1 MLHHIVNKHKWTGNT
16 LFHQCGHRRI
26 PSSEAKNICW
36 LKPRSPAHLALEE
49 VVLNTK
55 LLKDLAKLT
64 DVCHTGKIEVYHS
77 MMLKYCSKQ
86 EHLSYKCMVA
96 RTQLAAL
103 DNNAN
108 ADKPQALV
116 QSGEHAGQER
126 CKVCFPKAYKHWVV
140 KPISQK
146 KILPVLVSLAC
157 TSS

>member
-1 MLHHIVNKHKWTGNT
+1 MLHHIVNKRKWMGNT

-36 LKPRSPAHLALEE
+36 LKPGSPAHLALEE

-108 ADKPQALV
+108 ADRPQALV
-116 QSGEHAGQER
+116 LSGEHAGQKR
-126 CKVCFPKAYKHWVV
+126 YKACFPKAHKRWVV
-140 KPISQK
+140 KPVSQ
-146 KILPVLVSLAC
+146 
-157 TSS
+157 